1 MQGCSVLCPGEA
13 VGEEPVEAEGVDVD
27 GLAHV
32 ADPVRA
38 QDVERERAQPGEDAG
53 PAPDPAVVLAQD
65 AVADVVV
72 AVLDAPVGADRPP
85 EARRVQRDLAD
96 VVGDLAPGPPQAG
109 AGVLAP
115 AQARDAGRAGDR
127 PPPSRREPALHL
139 EDLDAAMLLAAV
151 PAAVRRLVPVD
162 RLPLGAEP
170 RDRVM
175 QAGLVGLEPDQQ
187 GAAGLQLPTSLTSRR
202 GRYTCGFDLCLSPTR
217 SPDVEGLQTAQHR
230 GARSGRSRQGVDSA

>member
-1 MQGCSVLCPGEA
+1 MA
-13 VGEEPVEAEGVDVD
+13 VGQELVEAEGVGVD

-32 ADPVRA
+32 ADAAGA

-53 PAPDPAVVLAQD
+53 LAPDPAGVLAQG
-65 AVADVVV
+65 AVAHVVV
-72 AVLDAPVGADRPP
+72 AVLDAPVRPDRPP
-85 EARRVQRDLAD
+85 EVLGVEPDLAD
-96 VVGDLAPGPPQAG
+96 VVDDLAPGAPQAG

-139 EDLDAAMLLAAV
+139 EDLDAPVLLAAL
-151 PAAVRRLVPVD
+151 PAAGRRLAPVD

-187 GAAGLQLPTSLTSRR
+187 GAAGA
-202 GRYTCGFDLCLSPTR
+202 G
-217 SPDVEGLQTAQHR
+217 
-230 GARSGRSRQGVDSA
+230 GAREGFFGSGERRR